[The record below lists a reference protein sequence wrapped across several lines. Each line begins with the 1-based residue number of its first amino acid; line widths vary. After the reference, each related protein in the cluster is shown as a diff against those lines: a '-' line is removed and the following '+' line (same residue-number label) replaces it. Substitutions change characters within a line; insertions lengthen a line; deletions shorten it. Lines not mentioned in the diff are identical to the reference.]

1 MGAKYNEMV
10 LQKESKLGLT
20 FGQILSVLT
29 IIGGILISW
38 VAINVRIAQAEV
50 RIEEL
55 EKGRLTNSQNIE
67 QMRRENRDDHLMLME
82 KLDQMLYEK
91 RNYDNR

>member
-1 MGAKYNEMV
+1 MV
-10 LQKESKLGLT
+10 LQKDTRLGLT
-20 FGQILSVLT
+20 FGQMLSVLT

-55 EKGRLTNSQNIE
+55 EKGRMTNSQNIE
-67 QMRRENRDDHLMLME
+67 QMRRENRDDHLQLME
-82 KLDQMLYEK
+82 KIDQLIYER
-91 RNYDNR
+91 RNARDN